1 MRYIHLY
8 IFVVLVA
15 LSFGPNWIAGCFAV
29 LFVLGVFL
37 ALRVNDYLHLD
48 LPKVNEGWFWP
59 FVKRRWHI
67 VVISVLFV
75 GQVLILGNWVNDRQA
90 LNEALKEVEK
100 YKSRWKD
107 NSQHGEEMLSN

>member
-8 IFVVLVA
+8 VFVVLIA
-15 LSFGPNWIAGCFAV
+15 LTFTNDPIAGPFAL

-67 VVISVLFV
+67 VVISVLFI
-75 GQVLILGNWVNDRQA
+75 GQVLILAKLD
-90 LNEALKEVEK
+90 
-100 YKSRWKD
+100 
-107 NSQHGEEMLSN
+107 